1 MSGFNRSISPL
12 NKTFLL
18 INKQKVFQTLDFPTQ
33 VQGFRA
39 SESLTF
45 YILINMLIKTLT
57 LLPSLLNPQ
66 HVERAPELC
75 CGWTAGNLDTT
86 VSTTTTFT
94 VHAKERNGDR
104 VQAIALDVSDP
115 SSTNYANYL
124 SSDTLDA
131 LTAPAPEDVAT
142 IRNWLSTF
150 GDDVDVDVTR
160 GRTFRVTVPTTKA
173 EQVLSTTFRQVS
185 NANTLQSTVRA
196 GDYTIPQVVK
206 DATDTIMGL
215 HGLPLPPRASRA
227 TSPKSPAAVTPAVIL
242 SQYDVSGVAAKAS
255 SGNIQ
260 AVAEFQGQTMS
271 SKDLTQFF
279 QKYVPNAKPGDD
291 KVSKFVGDPGD
302 KTGQTEGNKL
312 NIHRLVPPPPPA
324 QPRHY
329 FYFFYFFGTCTF

>member
-1 MSGFNRSISPL
+1 M
-12 NKTFLL
+12 LL
-18 INKQKVFQTLDFPTQ
+18 
-33 VQGFRA
+33 
-39 SESLTF
+39 
-45 YILINMLIKTLT
+45 KTLT
-57 LLPSLLNPQ
+57 LLPSLLTPR

-75 CGWTAGNLDTT
+75 CGWTAGRLDTTT
-86 VSTTTTFT
+86 VSTTTFT
-94 VHAKERNGDR
+94 MHAKERNGDR

-115 SSTNYANYL
+115 SSNNYTNYL
-124 SSDTLDA
+124 SSETLDA

-142 IRNWLSTF
+142 IRDWLSTF

-173 EQVLSTTFRQVS
+173 SQMLSTTFTPVT

-215 HGLPLPPRASRA
+215 HGLPLPPRASRKSRASRASRA
-227 TSPKSPAAVTPAVIL
+227 TSRPKSPAAVTPAVIL
-242 SQYDVSGVAAKAS
+242 SQYDVSGVTAKAS

-302 KTGQTEGNKL
+302 KTGQTEGNKYSLLIIPYIIVNLL
-312 NIHRLVPPPPPA
+312 NGVYL
-324 QPRHY
+324 
-329 FYFFYFFGTCTF
+329 

>member
-1 MSGFNRSISPL
+1 
-12 NKTFLL
+12 
-18 INKQKVFQTLDFPTQ
+18 
-33 VQGFRA
+33 
-39 SESLTF
+39 
-45 YILINMLIKTLT
+45 
-57 LLPSLLNPQ
+57 
-66 HVERAPELC
+66 
-75 CGWTAGNLDTT
+75 
-86 VSTTTTFT
+86 

-279 QKYVPNAKPGDD
+279 SKICAKC
-291 KVSKFVGDPGD
+291 
-302 KTGQTEGNKL
+302 KTW
-312 NIHRLVPPPPPA
+312 R
-324 QPRHY
+324 
-329 FYFFYFFGTCTF
+329 